1 MRLDVTP
8 LGAASKSVAA
18 VAKAVVDYLQGGLGD
33 PGAGLLSVGG
43 GAAQY
48 YGDSPE
54 GPGRWVGAGAEFQR
68 LSGTVD
74 RDAFQRLL
82 EGRHPH
88 TGARLITARGSAQR
102 GHLAGRGRSDTS
114 RSGAASATVPQESE
128 GVCGSR
134 RRRAPSVHNIL
145 ENCV

>member
-33 PGAGLLSVGG
+33 PGAGLLSAGG

-54 GPGRWVGAGAEFQR
+54 GPGRWVGAGAAFQR
-68 LSGTVD
+68 LNGTVQ

-102 GHLAGRGRSDTS
+102 GS
-114 RSGAASATVPQESE
+114 
-128 GVCGSR
+128 SR
-134 RRRAPSVHNIL
+134 RRGGGTFRRSRPTAL
-145 ENCV
+145 